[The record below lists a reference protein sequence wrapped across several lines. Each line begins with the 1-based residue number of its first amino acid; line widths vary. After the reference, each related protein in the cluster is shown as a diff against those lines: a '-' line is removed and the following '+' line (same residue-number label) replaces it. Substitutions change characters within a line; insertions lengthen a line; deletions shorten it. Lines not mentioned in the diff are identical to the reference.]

1 MRALLIHNRYQERG
15 GEDGVFE
22 AEQALLRRCGHEVLT
37 IEFDNHAI
45 PASPSPVQAAR
56 LAAGTVWSRA
66 AARRVARAVAEHRPE
81 VVHIHNTFPLA
92 SPSVYRAA
100 RSAGAAVVQTL
111 HNFRLV
117 CPNALLYRDGHV
129 CEACVGARVP
139 LPGVRHACYHGSRA
153 QTGVIAAM
161 LAVHRARGTYRRE
174 VDRYIALTDAARRV
188 FIAGGLP
195 AEKIAL
201 KPNFLDPAPEPAAGP
216 GDHFLFAG
224 RIAEYKGVH
233 LLPRAWAK
241 LAAPPPLR
249 IAGDGPELAA
259 LQASTRGLR
268 AVQVLGRVSRDEVLA
283 ELRGARA
290 LIFPSLWYEA
300 FPLTIVE
307 AFACG
312 RPVIASR
319 HGAMAELIEDGRTGL
334 LFTPGDADDLAAKVA
349 WAWEHPAEMQRM
361 GAAARAEFEAKYTA
375 ERNYAMLMEIY
386 AQAIEERKRSR

>member
-1 MRALLIHNRYQERG
+1 MI
-15 GEDGVFE
+15 
-22 AEQALLRRCGHEVLT
+22 
-37 IEFDNHAI
+37 I
-45 PASPSPVQAAR
+45 AAR
-56 LAAGTVWSRA
+56 FW
-66 AARRVARAVAEHRPE
+66 
-81 VVHIHNTFPLA
+81 
-92 SPSVYRAA
+92 
-100 RSAGAAVVQTL
+100 
-111 HNFRLV
+111 
-117 CPNALLYRDGHV
+117 
-129 CEACVGARVP
+129 
-139 LPGVRHACYHGSRA
+139 
-153 QTGVIAAM
+153 
-161 LAVHRARGTYRRE
+161 
-174 VDRYIALTDAARRV
+174 
-188 FIAGGLP
+188 
-195 AEKIAL
+195 
-201 KPNFLDPAPEPAAGP
+201 LDPAPEPAAGP

-241 LAAPPPLR
+241 LAEPPPLH

-386 AQAIEERKRSR
+386 AQAIEERRRQGAHR